1 MIPELAPE
9 IMFIAALDFSG
20 DPKVILAKFDRIG
33 S

>member
-20 DPKVILAKFDRIG
+20 EPSMIVAKFDRIG